1 MQHRYRWLLA
11 LTLMG
16 HAACVGDP
24 QGSTPQVC
32 SSPSSQSSNDS
43 IATSDLGTDGPDIV
57 RVDWVQIHP
66 VEVSTQP
73 RLAVREGCALENT
86 PKTRADAS
94 DDRHEK
100 PLDPPPPQNI
110 EVCDGIDNDD
120 DGLVDEEFLDLD
132 QDGEADCVDVDD
144 DADGV
149 LDTTDSCPHVP
160 NPSQADADM
169 DGIGDAC
176 DLDGDGDGVPVDED
190 CDDWSADIY
199 PHHPEVCDG
208 LDNDCSGV
216 ADDGFSDIDKDGIA
230 DCVDLDDDNDG
241 VLDVNDTCPALY
253 NPSQYPVDCEG

>member
-1 MQHRYRWLLA
+1 MQHRLRWFLG
-11 LTLMG
+11 LTLLGQM
-16 HAACVGDP
+16 ACFGDTLESMP
-24 QGSTPQVC
+24 LLCPSASTQTPDNPIGSSGLADDDSQV
-32 SSPSSQSSNDS
+32 
-43 IATSDLGTDGPDIV
+43 V
-57 RVDWVQIHP
+57 RIDWVHIHQVDVLTKP
-66 VEVSTQP
+66 A
-73 RLAVREGCALENT
+73 LGDREGCALESAE
-86 PKTRADAS
+86 KTRVES
-94 DDRHEK
+94 GDRHEK
-100 PLDPPPPQNI
+100 PLDPPPPEPV

-176 DLDGDGDGVPVDED
+176 DLDGDGDGVPIDED

-199 PHHPEVCDG
+199 PHHPEICDG

-216 ADDGFSDIDKDGIA
+216 ADDGFSDIDGDGMA

-241 VLDVNDTCPALY
+241 VLDANDTCPQLY